1 MEMPDEKYAPVG
13 EMFPSTSTGRR
24 TALAQWIASKQNPRT
39 ARVAVNHIWL
49 RHFGQ
54 ALVPSVANF
63 GLNGDQPSHPELL
76 DWLASELMDHDW
88 KMKPR
93 RFASATMFSME
104 TAEAVD
110 SADISARVSPPRR
123 TRSIRGLAPAGA
135 GRPRQRPCNPIPGVT
150 SWP

>member
-1 MEMPDEKYAPVG
+1 MEQPDEKYAAVG

-24 TALAQWIASKQNPRT
+24 TALAQWIASRQNPRT

-76 DWLASELMDHDW
+76 DWLAAELMENGW
-88 KMKPR
+88 RMKPLHR
-93 RFASATMFSME
+93 AIVLSAAYRMSSAEGRATGLNTALAGLFSC
-104 TAEAVD
+104 
-110 SADISARVSPPRR
+110 P
-123 TRSIRGLAPAGA
+123 LAPVFG
-135 GRPRQRPCNPIPGVT
+135 GEG
-150 SWP
+150 